1 MENNALELLLDRKY
15 KNETYTIGN
24 LYVDGEW
31 FCNTLEDRDRGL
43 SQTMPLEEIKR
54 QKVYGETAI
63 PTGRYEVRMDIVSP
77 KYNGVKW
84 YKDNFGG
91 RMPRLESVKGFSGIL
106 IHSGNTALDSNG
118 CILVGM
124 NKAKG
129 KVLDSRATFQKLWK
143 ILEQARKAGKTI
155 YLTVQ

>member
-31 FCNTLEDRDRGL
+31 FCNTLEDKDRGL
-43 SQTMPLEEIKR
+43 LQTMPIEEINKI
-54 QKVYGETAI
+54 KVYGETAI
-63 PTGRYEVRMDIVSP
+63 PTGRYVVRMDIVSP

-143 ILEQARKAGKTI
+143 ILEQARKEGKTI

>member
-31 FCNTLEDRDRGL
+31 FCNTLEDKDRGL
-43 SQTMPLEEIKR
+43 KSSMSLEEINKI
-54 QKVYGETAI
+54 KVYAETAI
-63 PTGRYEVRMDIVSP
+63 PAGRYVVKMDVVSP
-77 KYNGVKW
+77 KYNRVKW

-91 RMPRLESVKGFSGIL
+91 RMPRLENVKGFSGVL
-106 IHSGNTALDSNG
+106 IHPGTTAVDSAG
-118 CILVGM
+118 CIIVGL
-124 NKAKG
+124 NKIKG
-129 KVLDSRATFQKLWK
+129 NVLDSRATFQKLWK

-155 YLTVQ
+155 YLTVK

>member
-1 MENNALELLLDRKY
+1 MENDTLELLLDRKY

-31 FCNTLEDRDRGL
+31 FCNTLEDKDRGL
-43 SQTMPLEEIKR
+43 SQTMSLEEIKET
-54 QKVYGETAI
+54 KVYGETAI

-91 RMPRLESVKGFSGIL
+91 RMPRLESVKGFAGIL

-129 KVLDSRATFQKLWK
+129 KVLDSRATFQKLWNM
-143 ILEQARKAGKTI
+143 LEKARKAGKTI
-155 YLTVQ
+155 YLTVK